1 MSENEHITRVLQAST
16 PFETLPASLLAS
28 IAAIGRPAHF
38 RAGETIYEVGSPAE
52 TIYLILRGQVE
63 HSFDPGI
70 AAASQLVKIVG
81 PGAVFGWAALL
92 KTPVG
97 AAPPHRLA
105 RTVSVGDSDVLVLDA
120 LELVAVL
127 DTLPGAKQGVM
138 GRFASM
144 VRHLYGFAGFV
155 KVGDKLVPAAISSSE
170 SGSPRD
176 YDTFGF

>member
-1 MSENEHITRVLQAST
+1 MSENEHITRVLQTST
-16 PFETLPASLLAS
+16 PFESLPASMLAS
-28 IAAIGRPAHF
+28 IAAIGRPAHYG
-38 RAGETIYEVGSPAE
+38 AGQTIYEVGSPAE
-52 TIYLILRGQVE
+52 AIYLILRGQVE
-63 HSFDPGI
+63 HSFDPGV

-92 KTPVG
+92 KTPAG

-120 LELVAVL
+120 LELVALL
-127 DTLPGAKQGVM
+127 DTLSGAKQDVM

-170 SGSPRD
+170 SGSPRG